1 MTAPSPQPEN
11 SQQTN
16 DFALVRAT
24 STASRRRIER
34 SLAIAAITAMFLV
47 LAALA
52 VGCKKSSAPN
62 SPNNATPASPSSQP
76 TSSAPISG
84 KDQPGSLASR
94 LAAVQAGP
102 PESQPAKVILPD
114 WKPISP
120 SVTPVNIPLVQDLI
134 VTGVISG
141 KYGDLESMRTVSV
154 VSSKSITTILSGD
167 TIVKVPPPGSSDPPV
182 IKQAS
187 GTRVIDVPDLASAH
201 HLMHIFAIG
210 KTEHFPGS
218 TAVTVSTEVLNQLR
232 ADQTVP
238 FDFQNDVVDM
248 LAQSLTGHATIS
260 EALIYWNGH
269 SMYKCPLQRV
279 EPTDLAIPVLV
290 NDVRVQLPAIHAKC
304 DLSDQGEQA
313 HFYILDQ
320 PSNPIILATQVG
332 PFEARSQMIKITFPL
347 PGALPNSSGAGAG
360 SSGAGA
366 GSPME
371 KDLAAKKPV
380 EIYGIYF
387 DFASDQ
393 IKPESE
399 AVLKQIAAILQ
410 RNPDWKLSVGGHTD
424 NIGDA
429 NFNLGLSQR
438 RAAAVKNALVTRYK
452 ISPDRLTTSGYGAT
466 QPIETNATMEGRARN
481 RRVELQRQ

>member
-1 MTAPSPQPEN
+1 MVAL
-11 SQQTN
+11 SQQSENTLISN
-16 DFALVRAT
+16 DFASVSAT
-24 STASRRRIER
+24 GKATRRRLRR
-34 SLAIAAITAMFLV
+34 SLGIAAAAVAFLL

-52 VGCKKSSAPN
+52 VGCKKSPPPN
-62 SPNNATPASPSSQP
+62 PGDTSSTSSSSSTSTSSTTSTQP
-76 TSSAPISG
+76 GGSAPISG
-84 KDQPGSLASR
+84 KDQPGSLADR
-94 LAAVQAGP
+94 LNAVQTGP
-102 PESQPAKVILPD
+102 PESQPTKIILPD
-114 WKPISP
+114 WKPVTSAKSP
-120 SVTPVNIPLVQDLI
+120 VDIPLVSGLI
-134 VTGVISG
+134 ITGVITG
-141 KYGDLESMRTVSV
+141 KYGDLESIRSVTEVTPKTVTMV
-154 VSSKSITTILSGD
+154 LSGD
-167 TIVKVPPPGSSDPPV
+167 VIVKVPPPGTSDPPV
-182 IKQAS
+182 TKRAS
-187 GTRVIDVPDLASAH
+187 GTRIIDVPDIASSH
-201 HLMHIFAIG
+201 HLLHIFAIG

-218 TAVTVSTEVLNQLR
+218 TGLTASTEVLSQLR
-232 ADQTVP
+232 AGQTAP

-248 LAQSLTGHATIS
+248 LTQSLTGHPTVS

-290 NDVRVQLPAIHAKC
+290 NDVRVELPAIHAKC
-304 DLSDQGEQA
+304 DLSKEEQA

-347 PGALPNSSGAGAG
+347 PGALPSS
-360 SSGAGA
+360 S
-366 GSPME
+366 ME

-387 DFASDQ
+387 DFDSDQ

-399 AVLKQIAAILQ
+399 AVLKQIAAIMQ
-410 RNPDWKLSVGGHTD
+410 RNSDWKLSVGGHTD
-424 NIGDA
+424 NVGDA

-452 ISPDRLTTSGYGAT
+452 ISPDRLVTNGYGAS
-466 QPIETNATMEGRARN
+466 QPIETNKTMEGRARN